1 MIMAAATVIS
11 AACSQED
18 LTSSYHDD
26 PNAVQISVQVGEGDV
41 SGGFVTLST
50 PVGTTETEGRFNSG
64 DRISVSTTDQG
75 PVVYAYDGSRWNPE
89 NSEFLKWTSDRMTFT
104 AYYPVSPGVDSDNF
118 SVPTDQSDAD
128 KIADADY
135 MTCFASKART
145 EGDNGVILPMERKMA
160 RIVIT
165 PTLQNQFDGYTVTD
179 VIVHGNTSGYSGGT
193 TTTGEIAVKAYKHT
207 DGSFYA
213 LLSPTTADE
222 GSCFIEITIS
232 YDNVSETLHA
242 IGIPAAAA
250 GNSYT
255 VNLAVGRNVAE
266 ITGISINEW
275 TSGSITEGE
284 ALHIP
289 YVTFS
294 AENAQ
299 TFLMDFKPSGQGL
312 FILGEGEY
320 FEYSV
325 GGGKWTRFTTTISEP
340 VDFGGE
346 NGNLRLRG
354 KSSKGTSNMS
364 TQATIQFTNSLSPVR
379 CTGDIRTLIDYENYA
394 TTSTADARFISLFS
408 GCDLLT
414 TAPELPAMTL
424 ADNCYSNMF
433 NSCKKLTTAPELPAI
448 EIGYFCYAN
457 MFKDCSSLT
466 EAPELPAKQLK
477 GGCYFSMFKGCLNLK
492 TAPVIHATT
501 LADNCCVEIFNGCLR
516 LENVTMLATE
526 GFNKTC
532 LLDWL
537 GDNAGKLATNRTL
550 TLANE
555 EVYNRLITTEYFIT
569 NYWKAS
575 NENTTVIY
583 QNNQ

>member
-18 LTSSYHDD
+18 LTRSYHDD
-26 PNAVQISVQVGEGDV
+26 PNTVQISVQVGEGDV

-50 PVGTTETEGRFNSG
+50 PVGTTETEGLFNSG
-64 DRISVSTTDQG
+64 DRISVSTTDQD
-75 PVVYAYDGSRWNPE
+75 PVVYAYDGIRWNPE
-89 NSEFLKWTSDRMTFT
+89 NSKFLKWTSDRMTFT
-104 AYYPVSPGVDSDNF
+104 AYYPVSPDVDSENF
-118 SVPTDQSDAD
+118 SVPTDQSYAD
-128 KIADADY
+128 KIAGADY
-135 MTCFASKART
+135 MTCSASKARA

-232 YDNVSETLHA
+232 HDNVSETLHA

-284 ALHIP
+284 TQHIP

-294 AENAQ
+294 AEDPQ
-299 TFLMDFKPSGQGL
+299 TFLMDFKPSDQGL

-340 VDFGGE
+340 VAFGGE
-346 NGNLRLRG
+346 KGNLRLRG
-354 KSSKGTSNMS
+354 KSSKGTSINS
-364 TQATIQFTNSLSPVR
+364 TDVRIRFTTSDSPVR

-394 TTSTADARFISLFS
+394 TTSTADARFCSLFED
-408 GCDLLT
+408 CHV
-414 TAPELPAMTL
+414 
-424 ADNCYSNMF
+424 
-433 NSCKKLTTAPELPAI
+433 LTTAPELPAI

-555 EVYNRLITTEYFIT
+555 EVYKRLINTDYFIT